1 MIYNDPVKLESHPES
16 EVATMKK
23 NFSILLFFTSEKKL
37 QKILISWT
45 RRELNPRPLRCERN
59 DLPLIY
65 EPKNETISENNL
77 DI

>member
-1 MIYNDPVKLESHPES
+1 
-16 EVATMKK
+16 MKM
-23 NFSILLFFTSEKKL
+23 LKKI
-37 QKILISWT
+37 KTWT

-65 EPKNETISENNL
+65 EPKNEMISENNL

>member
-1 MIYNDPVKLESHPES
+1 MRKQLVRDFLKTY
-16 EVATMKK
+16 KK
-23 NFSILLFFTSEKKL
+23 NFT
-37 QKILISWT
+37 SWT

>member
-1 MIYNDPVKLESHPES
+1 MAGWEMVF
-16 EVATMKK
+16 KK
-23 NFSILLFFTSEKKL
+23 NLKN
-37 QKILISWT
+37 QWT

-65 EPKNETISENNL
+65 EPKNEMISENNL

>member
-1 MIYNDPVKLESHPES
+1 MPLKRWNQVIFMFAISWSAKLAWSD
-16 EVATMKK
+16 K
-23 NFSILLFFTSEKKL
+23 NGGQNPAIK
-37 QKILISWT
+37 WT

-65 EPKNETISENNL
+65 EPKNERISENNL